1 MTSMATIGIY
11 AYMIK
16 PLNILCIKTS
26 LLNDKEQME
35 RTEMIGSTVYPNNRP
50 TKLYVQGGVTL

>member
-16 PLNILCIKTS
+16 PLNILRIKTS

-35 RTEMIGSTVYPNNRP
+35 RTKHKWQHNLS
-50 TKLYVQGGVTL
+50 